1 MIRLVA
7 ISICILALSLIRQS
21 AYGAPT
27 TPTSTSFTYQGRIL
41 KANGKPLEYNS
52 VSFLFRIM
60 DTTGQCVIY
69 QEQYDGVDMTNS
81 NGVFD
86 IPIGMASIQ
95 YIAAGSHVTDVFNN
109 FGASYACGVCN
120 LDSGNTYSC
129 SPSTSSPYAPRASDG
144 RLLRV
149 SFYDGSGW
157 KTIAPDNEIRAV
169 PYAGYAVSAQKLGEN
184 FATDFIL
191 KSEVNNDTSCSSGSF
206 LTWNATTR
214 KFGCSPVAGAK
225 GGTVTSITAGDGL
238 TGGTIIDSGT
248 ISLDT
253 TGVTLGTYGSSSQVP
268 ILKIDSFGRII
279 SASNSQIS
287 GVSPGGAASGDL
299 SGNYPSP
306 TVSGIGGTPLAI
318 TSLADGHFLKY
329 NNGTWINALIQQSEV
344 QGLATTLNGYVPYT
358 KIPTCNSAGTTLTF
372 ISATGFFDCTPI
384 AITGSKVT
392 GDITGKAAGF
402 SGLLAGDVVG
412 TQSSTTVNALQGK
425 AVSELTPTSNQV
437 LQWDDTNKKW
447 TPATISTTPSGNAG
461 GDLAGFYPNPTLITV
476 GTAGT
481 YYSVTTDSN
490 GRVISGSNSLSATDI
505 SGNIPWSK
513 ISSTPT
519 TLSGYGITDAIVKKA
534 GDSMSGNLTHAT
546 NTGNIYTASG
556 GGTAGIQG
564 PNSAVTTN
572 YVLRLPSSTPSISG
586 QALVSDLTGNLSWQT
601 LSTGTVTSVSAT
613 SPLSSTGGAS
623 PSISLAGLSG
633 LGSANQILGM
643 NNGGSGYEYKTV
655 SGTANRISIVH
666 GTNSITFSTPQ
677 DIATNSNPTFAS
689 MTLSGMNVA
698 GIVKNNASGVLSGGN
713 SINISSSEVSGVL
726 PIARG
731 GTNTSSF
738 SPQGVIVSNS
748 TGTSLTAVT
757 TSTSGTILQ
766 YGASGPVFS
775 TIAYPLTIPANQLL
789 YSSSAN
795 VISGMTTPANSV
807 LTSTSAGVPKF
818 EATSNDI
825 FSQYALLLGRAGGQA
840 LSGGSNAGEQLT
852 LRGTSSVGGGNI
864 VLNPSG
870 GEVGI
875 GTTDPQS
882 KLHVAGDIQI
892 GNSSAACSTTV
903 EGAQRYNSTLKRME
917 YCDGVAWQGLGIP
930 AGAIQAFAQSSCPTG
945 WLYANGSAV
954 SRITYSALFSAVSTS
969 YGVGNGSTTFALPD
983 YRGYFLRGWSNGS
996 GVDSDASSRTNRGD
1010 GTTGDAVG
1018 TKQLD
1023 QFKSHNHGISDPGH
1037 SHAQATT
1044 NGTPQTPGREVPGS
1058 SAYGYDYAD
1067 GAGAIPTANS
1077 YTGISVA
1084 ASGGTETRPKNI
1096 NVLYCIKY

>member
-318 TSLADGHFLKY
+318 SSLADGHFLKY

-447 TPATISTTPSGNAG
+447 TPATIST
-461 GDLAGFYPNPTLITV
+461 
-476 GTAGT
+476 
-481 YYSVTTDSN
+481 
-490 GRVISGSNSLSATDI
+490 
-505 SGNIPWSK
+505 
-513 ISSTPT
+513 
-519 TLSGYGITDAIVKKA
+519 
-534 GDSMSGNLTHAT
+534 
-546 NTGNIYTASG
+546 
-556 GGTAGIQG
+556 
-564 PNSAVTTN
+564 
-572 YVLRLPSSTPSISG
+572 
-586 QALVSDLTGNLSWQT
+586 
-601 LSTGTVTSVSAT
+601 GTVMAVDAVL
-613 SPLSSTGGAS
+613 PLSSSGGIN
-623 PSISLAGLSG
+623 PTISLAGLSG

-643 NNGGSGYEYKTV
+643 NNDGSGYEYKTV

-666 GTNSITFSTPQ
+666 GTNSITLSTPQ
-677 DIATNSNPTFAS
+677 DIATNSNPTFVS

-945 WLYANGSAV
+945 WLYANGSTI
-954 SRITYSALFSAVSTS
+954 SRTTYSALFSAVSTS

-983 YRGYFLRGWSNGS
+983 YRGYFLRGWNNGS